1 MCSVDYVP
9 LVSLQM
15 SHPQSLL
22 GHPQSLLG
30 LPHLVVPRDGDETVQ
45 AAPFL
50 SRAVLTGR
58 EGQGERAL

>member
-15 SHPQSLL
+15 S
-22 GHPQSLLG
+22 HPQSLLG